1 MRKNLIF
8 YRTEIHRLTG
18 KVRPLAAA
26 RRCAKCHTDGAS
38 NQQRSY
44 CGMVTVRFGVHIIII
59 IIINSRQTG
68 RLMKGDGFGFARQCW
83 ALSAAKIHVNNTV
96 EFHDDSQS
104 AQRNMP
110 EKAQLAM
117 CLSRNNFL
125 VTRDETGCKSFSPRV
140 EHLIVHII
148 IHCSVSRS
156 WNPTNLWRSQK
167 SLSKS
172 QAFWPLGLSAFLF
185 VWFFESDSAS
195 VTANFPCTLFYSLPA
210 FSTGPLGA
218 VWYIRW
224 SSFPGQQRSAACG

>member
-44 CGMVTVRFGVHIIII
+44 RGMVTVRFGVHIIIT
-59 IIINSRQTG
+59 INSRQTG

-104 AQRNMP
+104 TQGNMP

-125 VTRDETGCKSFSPRV
+125 VTRDETGCKSFSPCV
-140 EHLIVHII
+140 VHLIVHII
-148 IHCSVSRS
+148 INCSVSRS

-185 VWFFESDSAS
+185 VWFFESDFAEVRISYKLWFCLS
-195 VTANFPCTLFYSLPA
+195 N
-210 FSTGPLGA
+210 
-218 VWYIRW
+218 I
-224 SSFPGQQRSAACG
+224 